1 MDVELTGEDI
11 ARIDRVAPHGA
22 VKGDRYDTHAMASLD
37 SERA

>member
-1 MDVELTGEDI
+1 MDVELTSDDL

-22 VKGDRYDTHAMASLD
+22 ARGDRYDAHAMASLD